1 VSEEQLDLFSG
12 SGITAG
18 ISATKRE
25 PGVRATAELD
35 DATLLEAIPASGRAE
50 GPLLAAEAGRRRLD
64 AAIPVLEDYCR
75 RFAGFG
81 VHRAVPEQIAAL
93 EALASIGGK
102 AAAGSVAR
110 TIASHWVQGPTMATA
125 VSVAAQLGSLLPADT
140 VLGLLRHTDRAVR
153 GDACR
158 LARPGPGVRET
169 LIDLLGDLDR
179 GVCVEAACALGRMG
193 WPEALPALR
202 LALRHAPSAR
212 VIESAP
218 PVADDECVVL
228 LGRIASGPDAGL
240 AAAAAAAL
248 EVVEHPLAT
257 RLLARLRNE

>member
-1 VSEEQLDLFSG
+1 MSARRPNSTMRRCWRRSLRQ
-12 SGITAG
+12 AG
-18 ISATKRE
+18 PRVHCS
-25 PGVRATAELD
+25 
-35 DATLLEAIPASGRAE
+35 
-50 GPLLAAEAGRRRLD
+50 AAEAGRRRLD

-81 VHRAVPEQIAAL
+81 VHRALPEQIAAL

-102 AAAGSVAR
+102 AAARQRGSDHRQPLGTGADTGDR
-110 TIASHWVQGPTMATA
+110 RA
-125 VSVAAQLGSLLPADT
+125 VAAQLGSHLPAE
-140 VLGLLRHTDRAVR
+140 HRAR
-153 GDACR
+153 AAASHRPCGPRRR
-158 LARPGPGVRET
+158 LSAGAPWTRSQRDPV
-169 LIDLLGDLDR
+169 DLLGDLT
-179 GVCVEAACALGRMG
+179 VACAWRPHARSGAWAGPRRCRL
-193 WPEALPALR
+193 LR

-212 VIESAP
+212 VIEAAP